1 MCVCCYIVS
10 VGKQIAI
17 LDIIHS
23 GHALDTVL
31 WYVHSY
37 VIVFLGACIHCHLPF
52 HVGMMLVQTV
62 DEYDPVERTEVQQ
75 GCFLKF
81 LSHTLSIN
89 HSDSCDCLI

>member
-10 VGKQIAI
+10 VDKQLAI

-37 VIVFLGACIHCHLPF
+37 VIVFVGACILCHLPF
-52 HVGMMLVQTV
+52 HVGTMLVQTV
-62 DEYDPVERTEVQQ
+62 DGYDPVEQTGVQQ
-75 GCFLKF
+75 GCLF
-81 LSHTLSIN
+81 
-89 HSDSCDCLI
+89 